1 MTDELA
7 EESQARPSMG
17 VSAALWAGVLF
28 PPAIWAIQM
37 QLNYWAV
44 RGACARGSNLRLNAI
59 TLVALLLIAL
69 TGLCAWT
76 SGYRSAEVAR
86 VEWGAVVSN
95 SRFMMILG
103 ILMCAIFLL
112 AVIAQGVAG
121 IVFNPCQS

>member
-1 MTDELA
+1 MTDELP
-7 EESQARPSMG
+7 EESRARPSMR
-17 VSAALWAGVLF
+17 VSAVLWAGVLF
-28 PPAIWAIQM
+28 PPAIWALQM
-37 QLNYWAV
+37 QFNYWSI

-76 SGYRSAEVAR
+76 SGNRSAAAAK

-103 ILMCAIFLL
+103 ILMCVVFLL
-112 AVIAQGVAG
+112 AVIAQGVAA
-121 IVFNPCQS
+121 IVFNPCQL